1 MSAPTK
7 DLYIELA
14 QQIYVRLAARV
25 YGTLAGTDER
35 KPDPAALAAYSF
47 KLANAF
53 EQAASQTDRAKA
65 AAEVAS
71 KAAVKVGDVDLSGM
85 FAPPRKP

>member
-1 MSAPTK
+1 MSASGK
-7 DLYIELA
+7 DPYLELA

-25 YGTLAGTDER
+25 YGTLAGTDQR
-35 KPDPAALAAYSF
+35 KPDPKALAAYSF
-47 KLANAF
+47 KLADAF
-53 EQAASQTDRAKA
+53 EQAARQTDRAKA

-85 FAPPRKP
+85 FGPSGGS

>member
-1 MSAPTK
+1 MSASGK
-7 DLYIELA
+7 DPYLELA

-25 YGTLAGTDER
+25 YGALAGTDQR
-35 KPDPAALAAYSF
+35 KPDPKALAAYSF
-47 KLANAF
+47 KLADAF
-53 EQAASQTDRAKA
+53 EQAARQTDRAKA

-85 FAPPRKP
+85 FGPSGGS